1 MSTVNPS
8 VLSLVANNAVKDAM
22 AQTRVYD
29 RESIWKGIAER
40 FNTGEIASAVVKLA
54 LDDINQFMREAHE
67 NNDSEW
73 GDDAR
78 VRGSKAYWLTG
89 TLRSLKLPLE
99 ESGAKDKD
107 GNIKR
112 IPWDKLDKETKKRIT
127 QNVKNAVSMVKK
139 CFTEKETLQSFNF
152 DSQKKATAIDLMT
165 GELKATDS
173 KSGGTPRKQTTKVC
187 GYWFAKGLQAEGAL
201 LVLQKMDIL
210 ISGLDQDAIDDFD
223 STKARDLLID
233 ACVMAKHL
241 TADDAK
247 ALKETLTQTEGSAD
261 DK

>member
-1 MSTVNPS
+1 MSTVNKS
-8 VLSLVANNAVKDAM
+8 VLSIAINNVAHDAIN
-22 AQTRVYD
+22 QTRVYD
-29 RESIWKGIAER
+29 RESVWKGIAER
-40 FNTGEIASAVVKLA
+40 FNTGEAASLMVRLA
-54 LDDINQFMREAHE
+54 LDDINGFMRESHE

-78 VRGSKAYWLTG
+78 VKGSKAYWLTG
-89 TLRSLKLPLE
+89 IFRSLALPLE
-99 ESGAKDKD
+99 ASGAKDKD

-112 IPWDKLDKETKKRIT
+112 VPWDKLSKEDKTRIS
-127 QNVKNAVSMVKK
+127 QVIKNRVSLIKK
-139 CFTEKETLQSFNF
+139 CFLDKEALQFFNH
-152 DSQKKATAIDLMT
+152 DSQKKAPAIDLMT
-165 GELKATDS
+165 GDLKSTDG

-187 GYWFAKGLQAEGAL
+187 GYWVAKALQAEGAL
-201 LVLQKMDIL
+201 VVLQKLDIL

-241 TADDAK
+241 SDDDAK

>member
-1 MSTVNPS
+1 MSTVNKS
-8 VLSLVANNAVKDAM
+8 VLSIAINNVAHDAIN
-22 AQTRVYD
+22 QTRVYD

-40 FNTGEIASAVVKLA
+40 FNSGEIASSIVKLA

-89 TLRSLKLPLE
+89 AFRSLALPLE
-99 ESGAKDKD
+99 ASGAKDKD
-107 GNIKR
+107 GNVKR
-112 IPWDKLDKETKKRIT
+112 IPWDKLDKETKARIS
-127 QNVKNAVSMVKK
+127 QVIKNRISLIKTT
-139 CFTEKETLQSFNF
+139 FLNKETLQFFNHE
-152 DSQKKATAIDLMT
+152 SQKKAQAIDLMT
-165 GELKATDS
+165 GELKATDG
-173 KSGGTPRKQTTKVC
+173 KSGGTPRKQTTKAC

-201 LVLQKMDIL
+201 LVMQKLDIL
-210 ISGLDQDAIDDFD
+210 ISELDQEAIDDFD
-223 STKARDLLID
+223 STKARDLLIE

-241 TADDAK
+241 TADDAT